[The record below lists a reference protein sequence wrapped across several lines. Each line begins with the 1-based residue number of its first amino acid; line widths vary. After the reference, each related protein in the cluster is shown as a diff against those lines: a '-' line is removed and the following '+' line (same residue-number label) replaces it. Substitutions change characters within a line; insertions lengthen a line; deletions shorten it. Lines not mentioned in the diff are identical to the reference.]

1 MRLILFF
8 FLTIFSI
15 LSAEVPR
22 HTIILDPGHG
32 GKDEGARIHNVLE
45 KSLTLKTC
53 QLVKKELEV
62 LGYHV
67 ILTRARDVYL
77 SLDRRVEIANQRPR
91 ALFVSIHY
99 NSSPSPSAKGIEIY
113 YYSKGEPKRAAHS
126 KQLAQLV
133 VKQLER
139 TTNHPSRGVKRGN
152 FHVIRQTQIPS
163 ILIEGGFL
171 TNAEERTMLG
181 TTPYLEKLAVGIAFG
196 IEEFEK
202 TVLGAS

>member
-1 MRLILFF
+1 MRFVILFLLIPF
-8 FLTIFSI
+8 SFLF
-15 LSAEVPR
+15 AEGRKP
-22 HTIILDPGHG
+22 TIILDPGHG
-32 GKDEGARIHNVLE
+32 GKDEGAHIHNILE

-53 QLVKKELEV
+53 RLVKKQLEI

-67 ILTRARDVYL
+67 ILTRVRDIYL
-77 SLDRRVEIANQRPR
+77 SLDKRVEIANQRPE
-91 ALFVSIHY
+91 AVFVSVHY
-99 NSSPSPSAKGIEIY
+99 NSSPSPSAKGIEVY
-113 YYSKGEPKRAAHS
+113 YYSRGEQRRSAQS
-126 KQLAQLV
+126 KQLAHFI
-133 VKQLER
+133 VKHLEQ
-139 TTNHPSRGVKRGN
+139 TTSHPSRGVKRGN

-171 TNAEERTMLG
+171 TNPEERTMLG